1 MARDKEA
8 VEVVLPWEVLDQ
20 AVEDLQ
26 WEAPVQAVD
35 VLQWEALGQEVDV
48 LPWVVLGLE
57 TVLRLLEGQQSPN

>member
-20 AVEDLQ
+20 AAVDPHMEVL
-26 WEAPVQAVD
+26 VQAVVD
-35 VLQWEALGQEVDV
+35 PHMEALGQEVDG
-48 LPWVVLGLE
+48 LPWVVPGLE

>member
-1 MARDKEA
+1 MDQEDHQLQALQRVA
-8 VEVVLPWEVLDQ
+8 LEVDVHQLG
-20 AVEDLQ
+20 
-26 WEAPVQAVD
+26 VQAVD